1 MSASVAAADPVAAK
15 AGRPPKMR
23 LHHIKKP
30 VRIETYGLF
39 GRSV

>member
-1 MSASVAAADPVAAK
+1 MSISVAAVEPAK
-15 AGRPPKMR
+15 AKVGRPLNIR
-23 LHHIKKP
+23 LQHIKKP